1 MSEQELATI
10 QGPSQK
16 IREVVENTAL
26 AGRGD
31 PFHSDVYVNVQDG
44 WLNLIVGSPGN
55 VVLSY
60 CTFTEAYLDDI
71 SVDDPEQGA
80 EAIFDVG
87 DFLSYL
93 DFASDGGDVE
103 LALRGE
109 SDERLA
115 TVLEVTGALN
125 TRVMLP
131 ASESILEEVP
141 LGLPDRFND
150 DEEFTSAENP
160 DKTLPTSII
169 TDVEQIRNIIE
180 IVDYDPE
187 TEFYPITVND
197 GEFTLDIGTDA
208 ERNAVWGNL
217 EADSVDTP
225 DDVSN
230 YYHEGFESLFSTLQG
245 EVRLQTAPGGA
256 PLATV
261 QDNYDGMVLRHVLG
275 NVSE

>member
-1 MSEQELATI
+1 MSEEELATI

-31 PFHSDVYVNVQDG
+31 PFHSDVYVNVQEG

-71 SVDDPEQGA
+71 SVADEEQGA

-109 SDERLA
+109 PDERLA
-115 TVLEVTGALN
+115 TVLEVTGSLN

-141 LGLPDRFND
+141 LGLPERFND
-150 DEEFTSAENP
+150 DEEFTSADDP
-160 DKTLPTSII
+160 DETLPTTIN
-169 TDVEQIRNIIE
+169 TDVEQIRRIIE
-180 IVDYDPE
+180 VVDYDPE
-187 TEFYPITVND
+187 TEFYPITIEEGD
-197 GEFTLDIGTDA
+197 FTLDIGTDA
-208 ERNAVWGNL
+208 ERNAVWGDL
-217 EADSVDTP
+217 DAHSVEGP
-225 DDVSN
+225 DLSN
-230 YYHEGFESLFSTLQG
+230 YYHEGFESLFGTLSG
-245 EVRLQTAPGGA
+245 EVTMQTAPGGA

-261 QDNYDGMVLRHVLG
+261 QDSYDGMTLRHILG